1 MTDAQAVS
9 LGKRLRQER
18 ESHHWTQEELAEKI
32 GGSVPSINRWENG
45 MATPRPGLLTLLI
58 EVFGRSPE
66 RWSAAESDLVSVWIA
81 VRDLAHA
88 VG

>member
-32 GGSVPSINRWENG
+32 RGSVPSINRWENG
-45 MATPRPGLLTLLI
+45 KATPRPGLLTLLI

-66 RWSAAESDLVSVWIA
+66 RWIRFPAPPGRVPDRLPAP
-81 VRDLAHA
+81 
-88 VG
+88 